1 MRIAEDK
8 IEEVRGSADIVD
20 LISGYIQL
28 KRRGKN
34 FIGLCPFHQEKTPSF
49 TVSPDKQ
56 IYHCFGCHAGGNVFR
71 FLMDYKNIS
80 FIESVEEIAGS
91 LGIELEAETGHFD
104 KKQSALELLYE
115 TNVSAA
121 KYFVNN
127 LVNSTEGK
135 TALSYLKKRKLD
147 PKTLTTFG
155 VGYALP
161 GWDNFVRFAAESK
174 IDLEKAEELGLIDRK
189 NNNDFYDKFR
199 GRIIF
204 PILSTNGRV
213 IAFGG
218 RIIEK
223 NDNVAKYLNSPESQ
237 IYSKRKVLYGLY
249 HSKEEIRKLDQA
261 ILVEGYMDVIALYK
275 NGIKNIVASSGTAL
289 TEEQVQLLSR
299 FTRNVIVLFDAD
311 TAGQKAA
318 SRSIETFLK
327 QDFAIK
333 VLSLPD
339 GEDPDSFINN
349 YGKDRFREEV
359 SKSVNF
365 LEYQVGVYKKSG
377 DLEDPD
383 KQVNAIREIVRLLAL
398 INDELKRNMYLKSI
412 SEKFKLREK
421 LLENELMKLLN
432 SPRENKSFRP
442 EQKQVKEH
450 PNDGK
455 IKKQNST
462 SFKLEKEFIKI
473 LLVGNEKFTGAIF
486 DHKSPE
492 EFSNEVFASIA
503 RILYDAYM
511 DDKYIVSHVIEKV
524 EDEELKKY
532 ILSLSL
538 EQETISNKRWSD
550 VITDSKLEQDMWQ
563 YLQDLLKRLELE
575 KIEEILRTKM
585 NLLKNMN
592 NEEENKKIL
601 RLINE
606 LNKEKQII
614 KNQILN

>member
-1 MRIAEDK
+1 MRIAEEK
-8 IEEVRGSADIVD
+8 IEEVRSSADIVD
-20 LISGYIQL
+20 LISGFIQL

-80 FIESVEEIAGS
+80 FIESVQEIAGS
-91 LGIELEAETGHFD
+91 LGIELEAETGHYD
-104 KKQSALELLYE
+104 KKQSALEILYE
-115 TNVSAA
+115 TNVAAA

-135 TALSYLKKRKLD
+135 TALSYLKKRKLEN
-147 PKTLTTFG
+147 KILTTFG

-161 GWDNFVRFAAESK
+161 GWDNFVRFAAENK

-237 IYSKRKVLYGLY
+237 IYSKRRVLYGLY

-275 NGIKNIVASSGTAL
+275 HGVKNIVASSGTAL
-289 TEEQVQLLSR
+289 TDEQVQLLSR

-311 TAGQKAA
+311 AAGQKAA
-318 SRSIETFLK
+318 TRSIETFLK
-327 QDFAIK
+327 QDFSIK
-333 VLSLPD
+333 VLTLPD
-339 GEDPDSFINN
+339 GEDPDSYINN
-349 YGKDRFREEV
+349 YGKEKFREEV
-359 SKSVNF
+359 GKSGNF
-365 LEYQVGVYKKSG
+365 LEYQVNLYKKSG

-383 KQVNAIREIVRLLAL
+383 KQVTAIREIVRLLAL

-421 LLENELMKLLN
+421 LLENELLKLL
-432 SPRENKSFRP
+432 SSSRENKSFRP

-455 IKKQNST
+455 IKKQSST
-462 SFKLEKEFIKI
+462 SFKLEKELIK
-473 LLVGNEKFTGAIF
+473 LLLQGNEKITGHIF
-486 DHKSPE
+486 DHITPDDFVDEKLKEISTLVYEAFMEDNFSP
-492 EFSNEVFASIA
+492 SY
-503 RILYDAYM
+503 IL
-511 DDKYIVSHVIEKV
+511 EKV
-524 EDEELKKY
+524 EDDELKNY
-532 ILSLSL
+532 ILSLSM

-550 VITDSKLEQDMWQ
+550 VITDFKLEQDMWL
-563 YLQDLLKRLELE
+563 YCIDLVKRVELD
-575 KIEEILRTKM
+575 KIDKLIKENNARLASAA
-585 NLLKNMN
+585 
-592 NEEENKKIL
+592 NEEAQKEIL
-601 RLINE
+601 RLIFDLMNE
-606 LNKEKQII
+606 RKSVQNQHLN
-614 KNQILN
+614 